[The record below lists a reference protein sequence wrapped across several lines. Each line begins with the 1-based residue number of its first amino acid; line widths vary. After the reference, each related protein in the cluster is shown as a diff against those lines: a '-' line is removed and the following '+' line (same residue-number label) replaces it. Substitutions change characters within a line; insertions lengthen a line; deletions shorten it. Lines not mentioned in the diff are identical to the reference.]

1 MKGFSSKRVALKVGV
16 LKDRKIYCLQVR
28 ACVRLSARKFY
39 KPAVKVLT
47 SVHCC
52 KTELRVSLSIF
63 DAANVYF
70 ARELRSCV
78 KVEVAVLGSRRP

>member
-1 MKGFSSKRVALKVGV
+1 MSKAFIRRGHRFCGSSSS
-16 LKDRKIYCLQVR
+16 Y
-28 ACVRLSARKFY
+28 S
-39 KPAVKVLT
+39 LT

-52 KTELRVSLSIF
+52 KTKVARLRVNLSIF

-78 KVEVAVLGSRRP
+78 KVEVAVLGSWRP